1 MTSDILRKLLIA
13 GAAIAVFS
21 VAACDDRADAPAP
34 APAPAPDA
42 AEHVPTGP
50 TDGTQQQ

>member
-13 GAAIAVFS
+13 GAAIAAFS
-21 VAACDDRADAPAP
+21 VAACDDRADAPPP
-34 APAPAPDA
+34 APGS